1 VVVINTN
8 NPFLPVRG
16 GRGVCMIEEGF
27 VSVAPFLKPFSSND
41 EGLLLEK

>member
-8 NPFLPVRG
+8 NPCPSRER

-27 VSVAPFLKPFSSND
+27 VSVAPFLKPFSSNA